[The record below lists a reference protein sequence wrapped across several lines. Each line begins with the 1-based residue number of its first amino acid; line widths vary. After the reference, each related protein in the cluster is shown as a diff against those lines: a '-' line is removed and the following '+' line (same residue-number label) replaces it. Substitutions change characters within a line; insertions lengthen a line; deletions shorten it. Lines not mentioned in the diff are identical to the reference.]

1 MGNVMSRRQSLIFA
15 IIFSLVIVATFV
27 LGRFVFD
34 IDLSIYEERLQSLRG
49 SIWGLPV
56 VIGIFTAASF
66 FGLPQWALITVSV
79 VAFGPAIGAVYSW
92 LATLFSAM
100 VNFWLADLL
109 GRERLSRLTGPR
121 LGNVLDR
128 IKRNGLLWSFVVRL
142 VPTGPFILVNMAAGV
157 SSITTRSFLI
167 GTALGIIPKILVV
180 ALLAKGVFAGLDG
193 RMMSLVFILLAVA
206 AIGLTFWL
214 QKRFG
219 APKPKA

>member
-1 MGNVMSRRQSLIFA
+1 MTRRRSLIFA
-15 IIFSLVIVATFV
+15 VILSLVIVATFV

-34 IDLSIYEERLQSLRG
+34 IDLSVYEERLQSLRG
-49 SIWGLPV
+49 SVWGLPV
-56 VIGIFTAASF
+56 VILIFTVASF
-66 FGLPQWALITVSV
+66 FGLPQWALITISV
-79 VAFGPAIGAVYSW
+79 VAFGPTAGAIYSW
-92 LATLFSAM
+92 IATLVSAM
-100 VNFWLADLL
+100 LNFWLADLL

-157 SSITTRSFLI
+157 SSITTRSFFI

-193 RMMSLVFILLAVA
+193 RMMSFVFILLAVA
-206 AIGLTFWL
+206 AIGMTFWL

-219 APKPKA
+219 TQKQKP

>member
-1 MGNVMSRRQSLIFA
+1 MTRRRSLVFA
-15 IIFSLVIVATFV
+15 VILSLVIVATFI

-34 IDLSIYEERLQSLRG
+34 IDLSVYEDRLQSLRG
-49 SIWGLPV
+49 SVWGLPV
-56 VIGIFTAASF
+56 VILIFTIASF

-79 VAFGPAIGAVYSW
+79 VAFGPVIGAIYSW
-92 LATLFSAM
+92 IATLVSAM
-100 VNFWLADLL
+100 LNFWLADLL

-157 SSITTRSFLI
+157 SSITTRSFIL

-180 ALLAKGVFAGLDG
+180 ALLAKGVFAGLNG
-193 RMMSLVFILLAVA
+193 RMISLVFILLAAV

-219 APKPKA
+219 AQKQKT

>member
-1 MGNVMSRRQSLIFA
+1 MGTLMTRRRSLVFA
-15 IIFSLVIVATFV
+15 VILSLVIVATFI

-34 IDLSIYEERLQSLRG
+34 IDLSVYEDRLQSLRG
-49 SIWGLPV
+49 SVWGLPV
-56 VIGIFTAASF
+56 VILIFTIASF

-79 VAFGPAIGAVYSW
+79 VAFGPVIGAIYSW
-92 LATLFSAM
+92 IATLVSAM
-100 VNFWLADLL
+100 LNFWLADLL

-157 SSITTRSFLI
+157 SSITTRSFIL

-180 ALLAKGVFAGLDG
+180 ALLAKGVFAGLNG
-193 RMMSLVFILLAVA
+193 RMISLVFILLAAV

-219 APKPKA
+219 AQKQKT

>member
-1 MGNVMSRRQSLIFA
+1 MTRRHSLLFA
-15 IIFSLVIVATFV
+15 IILSLVIVGTFI

-34 IDLSIYEERLQSLRG
+34 IDLSVYEDKLQSLRG
-49 SIWGLPV
+49 SVWGLPV
-56 VIGIFTAASF
+56 VIGIFTIASF

-79 VAFGPAIGAVYSW
+79 VAFGPTIGAVYSW
-92 LATLFSAM
+92 IATLVSAM
-100 VNFWLADLL
+100 LNFWLADLL

-157 SSITTRSFLI
+157 SSITTRSFFI

-193 RMMSLVFILLAVA
+193 RMMSFVFILLALS
-206 AIGLTFWL
+206 AIALTFWL

-219 APKPKA
+219 APKRQNP

>member
-1 MGNVMSRRQSLIFA
+1 MTRRRSLIFA
-15 IIFSLVIVATFV
+15 IIISLIIVATFV

-56 VIGIFTAASF
+56 VILIFTIASF
-66 FGLPQWALITVSV
+66 FGLPQWALITVTI
-79 VAFGPAIGAVYSW
+79 VAFGPTMGGIYSW
-92 LATLFSAM
+92 VATLVSAM
-100 VNFWLADLL
+100 LNFWLADLL

-157 SSITTRSFLI
+157 SSITTRSFFI
-167 GTALGIIPKILVV
+167 GTAFGIIPKILVV
-180 ALLAKGVFAGLDG
+180 ALLAKGVFAGLNG
-193 RMMSLVFILLAVA
+193 RMMSFVFILLAVA
-206 AIGLTFWL
+206 AIILTLWL
-214 QKRFG
+214 QKLFG
-219 APKPKA
+219 TPKAESKSKP

>member
-1 MGNVMSRRQSLIFA
+1 MTRRRSLIFA
-15 IIFSLVIVATFV
+15 IILSLVIIATFI

-34 IDLSIYEERLQSLRG
+34 IDLSVYEERLQSLRG
-49 SIWGLPV
+49 SVWGLPV
-56 VIGIFTAASF
+56 VILIFTVASF

-79 VAFGPAIGAVYSW
+79 VAFGPAVGGLYSW
-92 LATLFSAM
+92 VAALTSAM
-100 VNFWLADLL
+100 INFWIAGLL
-109 GRERLSRLTGPR
+109 GRDRLSRLTGPR

-157 SSITTRSFLI
+157 SSITARSFFI

-180 ALLAKGVFAGLDG
+180 ALLAKGVFAGLNG

-206 AIGLTFWL
+206 AIVLTLWL

-219 APKPKA
+219 TPKQKT